1 MLQCG
6 NAGLSFEEQKTHF
19 SLWAISAAPL
29 LISTDIRYIGDETLQ
44 ILKNKEVIEVDQD
57 LGFNGAVQGTQV
69 ATQAND
75 TEVWVKRLSNGSSG
89 EARFAVVLVNLAGD
103 SSRDVTVTWE
113 QVGLEDS
120 KTASVRDLWAGK
132 TLGKFSHKFT
142 AKGVAPHGS
151 VMLRLECNER

>member
-1 MLQCG
+1 M
-6 NAGLSFEEQKTHF
+6 
-19 SLWAISAAPL
+19 
-29 LISTDIRYIGDETLQ
+29 ISTDIRYVEEETLQ

-57 LGFNGAVQGTQV
+57 FGFNGVVQGTRV
-69 ATQAND
+69 AQAND

-103 SSRDVTVTWE
+103 GSRDVTVTWE
-113 QVGLEDS
+113 QVGLEES

-132 TLGKFSHKFT
+132 TLGKFSHKFV